1 VETSVKASHP
11 TNPKLQDDL
20 LERTLRVWRPRLGRE
35 LSREAARQIV
45 ENAVGFFADLAAW
58 SRAEMAAPANGAAG
72 NAASDGAGA
81 CHDR

>member
-1 VETSVKASHP
+1 M
-11 TNPKLQDDL
+11 NPKLQDDL
-20 LERTLRVWRPRLGRE
+20 FERTLRVWRPRLGRE

-45 ENAVGFFADLAAW
+45 ENAVGFFADLAAC

-72 NAASDGAGA
+72 NPASGDAGV